1 MHFQI
6 VTIQEIKIGEEITMS
21 VQDQNLL
28 CVIIDHKLD
37 IYVDNLY
44 KKANRILHALA
55 RVICLSKTP
64 AFKHV
69 LKSQF
74 NYCSVVRMFRS
85 WALNSKINKIYEECL
100 RIIYSD
106 KHSRSSELLKQD
118 RSVSIHNQNF

>member
-6 VTIQEIKIGEEITMS
+6 VTIQEIKTGEEITMS

-74 NYCSVVRMFRS
+74 NYF
-85 WALNSKINKIYEECL
+85 
-100 RIIYSD
+100 
-106 KHSRSSELLKQD
+106 Q
-118 RSVSIHNQNF
+118 